1 MTTTLSDFERIK
13 ADSNYLRGTIAEGL
27 VDPVTGAIS
36 DDDNKVLKFHGSYLQ
51 DDRDLR
57 EERRQQKLE
66 PAYAFMLR
74 ARLPGGV
81 VTPAQWLVFDQI
93 ARDYAN
99 GTLRITTRQTFQ
111 WHGII
116 KRKLKP
122 TIAAIHHALAGT
134 IAACGDVVRNVVSTA
149 NPIESAA
156 HAEAYA
162 WAARLSDDLAPKTR
176 AYHEIWLDGV
186 KLEDEAP
193 INEPKPIAAEQEP
206 LYGATYL
213 PRKFKIGLAI
223 PPLND
228 VDVFAQDLGLIAII
242 EEGTLRGFNVA
253 IGGGMGATQGDAS
266 TYPRLASVI
275 GFVTPQQLFAVAET
289 VVRIQ
294 RDWGNRSERK
304 HARLK
309 YTIDHRGLDTF
320 KAELESRVGFSLE
333 PARAYH
339 FEHNGD
345 RYGWVE
351 GHDERWHLTLHIE
364 SGRLADVGAHRWLTG
379 LRELAKVHTGD
390 FRMTC
395 NQNVIVANVAAA
407 DRARIDAIVREHG
420 LDGYLKQSGIRR
432 HAVACVA
439 LPTCGL
445 AMAESERYLPGL
457 LPKLE
462 GLLDQH
468 GLADAPILLRVSGC
482 PNGCSR
488 PYLGEIA
495 LVGRGP
501 GRYDLR
507 LGADFSGQRLNTLY
521 RENVDEAAILAALDP
536 LFTRY
541 AAERA
546 LGEGFGDFLLRNDLL
561 RNEPIHSRH
570 IPVQVLA

>member
-1 MTTTLSDFERIK
+1 MTTTPSDFERIK
-13 ADSNYLRGTIAEGL
+13 AASNYLRGTIAEGL
-27 VDPVTGAIS
+27 ADPVTGAIS
-36 DDDNKVLKFHGSYLQ
+36 DDDNKLLKFHGSYLQ

-74 ARLPGGV
+74 ARLPSGM
-81 VTPAQWLVFDQI
+81 VTPAQWLVFDRI
-93 ARDYAN
+93 AREYAN
-99 GTLRITTRQTFQ
+99 STLRITTRQTFQ

-122 TIAAIHHALAGT
+122 TIAAIHDALAGT

-162 WAARLSDDLAPKTR
+162 WATRLSDGLAPKTR
-176 AYHEIWLDGV
+176 AYHEIWLDGA
-186 KLEDEAP
+186 KLDQGRLGDATAA
-193 INEPKPIAAEQEP
+193 EPASVEQEP

-228 VDVFAQDLGLIAII
+228 IDVLAQDLGLIAII
-242 EEGTLRGFNVA
+242 EQGTLRGFNVA
-253 IGGGMGATQGDAS
+253 IGGGMGTTHGDPT

-275 GFVTPQQLFAVAET
+275 GFVTPAQLFVVAESI
-289 VVRIQ
+289 VGLQ

-309 YTIDHRGLDTF
+309 YTLDHRSLDAF
-320 KAELESRVGFSLE
+320 KAELEARLGFALE

-345 RYGWVE
+345 RYGWTE
-351 GHDERWHLTLHIE
+351 GHDQCWHLTLHIE
-364 SGRLADVGAHRWLTG
+364 SGRLADVGARRWLTG

-395 NQNVIVANVAAA
+395 NQNVIVAHVAAA
-407 DRARIDAIVREHG
+407 DRARIDAIVHEHG

-462 GLLDQH
+462 QLLDRH
-468 GLADAPILLRVSGC
+468 GLADAPILLRLSGC

-507 LGADFSGQRLNTLY
+507 LAADFSGQRLNQLY
-521 RENVDEAAILAALDP
+521 RENIDEAAILAALDP
-536 LFTRY
+536 LFARY

-546 LGEGFGDFLLRNDLL
+546 HAEGFGDFLLRKGELA
-561 RNEPIHSRH
+561 IATSRQ

>member
-1 MTTTLSDFERIK
+1 MTSQLEHIK
-13 ADSNYLRGTIAEGL
+13 AASRHLRGTIAEGL
-27 VDPVTGAIS
+27 ADPVTGAIG
-36 DDDNKVLKFHGSYLQ
+36 DDDTKLLKFHGSYQQ

-57 EERRQQKLE
+57 EERRRQKLE
-66 PAYAFMLR
+66 PAYSFMLR

-81 VTPAQWLVFDQI
+81 VTPAQWLVFDRI
-93 ARDYAN
+93 AREHAN

-116 KRKLKP
+116 KRRLKP
-122 TIAAIHHALAGT
+122 TIAAIHEALATT

-149 NPIESAA
+149 NPVESAA

-162 WAARLSDDLAPKTR
+162 WATRLSAELAPKTH
-176 AYHEIWLDGV
+176 AYHEIWLDGE
-186 KLEDEAP
+186 KLHGGARPVEEH
-193 INEPKPIAAEQEP
+193 EP

-228 VDVFAQDLGLIAII
+228 IDVFAQDLGLIAIA
-242 EEGTLRGFNVA
+242 EQGVLRGFNIAV
-253 IGGGMGATQGDAS
+253 GGGMGATHGDAT

-275 GFVTPQQLFAVAET
+275 GFVTPEQLFGVAEAAIG
-289 VVRIQ
+289 VQ
-294 RDWGNRSERK
+294 RDWGDRAERK

-309 YTIDHRGLDTF
+309 YTLDRHGLDAF
-320 KAELESRVGFSLE
+320 KAELESRLGYALAA
-333 PARAYH
+333 PRAYR

-351 GHDERWHLTLHIE
+351 GGDGRWHLTLHIE
-364 SGRLADVGAHRWLTG
+364 SGRLADTGERRWLTG
-379 LRELAKVHTGD
+379 LRELAKAHAGD
-390 FRMTC
+390 FRLTC
-395 NQNVIVANVAAA
+395 NQNVIVANVAAGE
-407 DRARIDAIVREHG
+407 RERIDAIVREHG
-420 LDGYLKQSGIRR
+420 LDGYRRQSAIRR
-432 HAVACVA
+432 HAIACVA

-445 AMAESERYLPGL
+445 AMAESERYLPAL

-462 GLLDQH
+462 ARLDHH
-468 GLADAPILLRVSGC
+468 GLADAPILLRLSGC

-507 LGADFSGQRLNTLY
+507 LGADFSGQRLNQVY

-536 LFTRY
+536 LFARY
-541 AAERA
+541 AAERTD
-546 LGEGFGDFLLRNDLL
+546 GEGFGDFLLRAGILAPL
-561 RNEPIHSRH
+561 PSRR
-570 IPVQVLA
+570 IPAELVA

>member
-1 MTTTLSDFERIK
+1 MTTTFSDFERIK
-13 ADSNYLRGTIAEGL
+13 ANSNYLRGTIAEGL
-27 VDPVTGAIS
+27 ADPVTGAIS

-81 VTPAQWLVFDQI
+81 VTPAQWLVFDRI
-93 ARDYAN
+93 ASEYAN

-116 KRKLKP
+116 KHKLKP
-122 TIAAIHHALAGT
+122 TIAAIHHALAST

-149 NPIESAA
+149 NPIESEA
-156 HAEAYA
+156 HGEAYA
-162 WAARLSDDLAPKTR
+162 WAVRLSDELAPRTR

-186 KLEDEAP
+186 KLDSE
-193 INEPKPIAAEQEP
+193 EPAAAEQEP

-228 VDVFAQDLGLIAII
+228 VDVFSQDLGLIAII
-242 EEGTLRGFNVA
+242 EDGALRGFNVA
-253 IGGGMGATQGDAS
+253 IGGGMGATHGDPT
-266 TYPRLASVI
+266 TYPRLGSVI
-275 GFVTPQQLFAVAET
+275 GFVTPEELFTVAET
-289 VVRIQ
+289 IVGIQ

-309 YTIDHRGLDTF
+309 YTLDHRGLDTF
-320 KAELESRVGFSLE
+320 KAELESRVGFALQA
-333 PARAYH
+333 ARAYR

-351 GHDERWHLTLHIE
+351 GHGGHWHLTLHIE
-364 SGRLADVGAHRWLTG
+364 SGRLADVGTHRWLSG

-395 NQNVIVANVAAA
+395 NQNVIVANVAAV
-407 DRARIDAIVREHG
+407 DRKRIDAIVQEHG
-420 LDGYLKQSGIRR
+420 LDGYLNHSGIRR

-445 AMAESERYLPGL
+445 AMAESERYLPDL

-462 GLLDQH
+462 KLLSQH
-468 GLADAPILLRVSGC
+468 ELTDAPILLRLSGC

-507 LGADFSGQRLNTLY
+507 LGADFSGQRLNRIY
-521 RENVDEAAILAALDP
+521 RENVDEVAILTALDR
-536 LFTRY
+536 LFAYY
-541 AAERA
+541 AAER
-546 LGEGFGDFLLRNDLL
+546 LHEEGFGDFLLRRDLL
-561 RNEPIHSRH
+561 RDDLHATRQ

>member
-1 MTTTLSDFERIK
+1 MTTKLSHFEHLK
-13 ADSNYLRGTIAEGL
+13 AASRFLRGGIAEGL
-27 VDPVTGAIS
+27 ADPATGAIG
-36 DDDNKVLKFHGSYLQ
+36 DDDTKLLKFHGSYQQ

-57 EERRQQKLE
+57 EERRKQKLE

-81 VTPAQWLVFDQI
+81 VTPAQWLVFDRI
-93 ARDYAN
+93 AREYAS
-99 GTLRITTRQTFQ
+99 GSLRITTRQTFQ

-122 TIAAIHHALAGT
+122 TIAAIHDALATT

-149 NPIESAA
+149 NPVESAA

-162 WAARLSDDLAPKTR
+162 WATRLSAELAPKTR
-176 AYHEIWLDGV
+176 AYHEIWLDGE
-186 KLEDEAP
+186 KLHGDET
-193 INEPKPIAAEQEP
+193 EP

-228 VDVFAQDLGLIAII
+228 VDVFAQDLGLIAIV
-242 EEGTLRGFNVA
+242 EQGVLSGFNIAV
-253 IGGGMGATQGDAS
+253 GGGMGATHGDAS

-275 GFVTPQQLFAVAET
+275 GFATPEQLFDVTEAVIG
-289 VVRIQ
+289 VQ
-294 RDWGNRSERK
+294 RDWGDRAERQ

-309 YTIDHRGLDTF
+309 YTLDRRGLDVF
-320 KAELESRVGFSLE
+320 KAELESRLGFALATPRE
-333 PARAYH
+333 YR
-339 FEHNGD
+339 FTHNGD

-351 GHDERWHLTLHIE
+351 GRDGSWHLTLHIE
-364 SGRLADVGAHRWLTG
+364 SGRLADVGERRWLSG

-390 FRMTC
+390 FRLTC

-407 DRARIDAIVREHG
+407 ERERIDAIVHEHG
-420 LDGYLKQSGIRR
+420 LDAYRKQSAIRR
-432 HAVACVA
+432 HAIACVA

-445 AMAESERYLPGL
+445 AMAESERYLPAL

-462 GLLDQH
+462 ALLERHD
-468 GLADAPILLRVSGC
+468 LADAPILLRLSGC

-507 LGADFSGQRLNTLY
+507 LGADFSGQRLNQVY
-521 RENVDEAAILAALDP
+521 RENVDEAAILDALDA
-536 LFTRY
+536 LFVRY
-541 AAERA
+541 STERTD
-546 LGEGFGDFLLRNDLL
+546 GEGFGDFLLRAGILV
-561 RNEPIHSRH
+561 PPPSRR
-570 IPVQVLA
+570 IPAELIA

>member
-13 ADSNYLRGTIAEGL
+13 AASNYLRGTIAEGL
-27 VDPVTGAIS
+27 ADPVTGAIS
-36 DDDNKVLKFHGSYLQ
+36 DDDNKLLKFHGSYLQ

-122 TIAAIHHALAGT
+122 SIAAIHDALAGT

-162 WAARLSDDLAPKTR
+162 WAVRLSDELAPKTR

-186 KLEDEAP
+186 RLEDEAP
-193 INEPKPIAAEQEP
+193 VDGPKPIAAEQEP

-242 EEGTLRGFNVA
+242 EAGTLRGFNVA
-253 IGGGMGATQGDAS
+253 IGGGMGATHGDPT

-275 GFVTPQQLFAVAET
+275 GFVTPQQLFTVAET
-289 VVRIQ
+289 IVRVQ

-309 YTIDHRGLDTF
+309 YTLDHRGLDAF
-320 KAELESRVGFSLE
+320 
-333 PARAYH
+333 
-339 FEHNGD
+339 
-345 RYGWVE
+345 
-351 GHDERWHLTLHIE
+351 
-364 SGRLADVGAHRWLTG
+364 
-379 LRELAKVHTGD
+379 
-390 FRMTC
+390 
-395 NQNVIVANVAAA
+395 
-407 DRARIDAIVREHG
+407 
-420 LDGYLKQSGIRR
+420 
-432 HAVACVA
+432 
-439 LPTCGL
+439 
-445 AMAESERYLPGL
+445 
-457 LPKLE
+457 
-462 GLLDQH
+462 
-468 GLADAPILLRVSGC
+468 
-482 PNGCSR
+482 
-488 PYLGEIA
+488 
-495 LVGRGP
+495 
-501 GRYDLR
+501 
-507 LGADFSGQRLNTLY
+507 
-521 RENVDEAAILAALDP
+521 
-536 LFTRY
+536 
-541 AAERA
+541 
-546 LGEGFGDFLLRNDLL
+546 
-561 RNEPIHSRH
+561 
-570 IPVQVLA
+570 

>member
-13 ADSNYLRGTIAEGL
+13 AASNYLRGTIVEGL
-27 VDPVTGAIS
+27 ADPITGAIS
-36 DDDNKVLKFHGSYLQ
+36 DDDNKLLKFHGSYLQ

-57 EERRQQKLE
+57 EERRRQKLE

-81 VTPAQWLVFDQI
+81 VTPAQWLVFDRI
-93 ARDYAN
+93 ANEYAN

-116 KRKLKP
+116 KHKLKP

-149 NPIESAA
+149 NPIESEA
-156 HAEAYA
+156 HAQAYA
-162 WAARLSDDLAPKTR
+162 WAVRLSDELAPKTR

-186 KLEDEAP
+186 KLDSE
-193 INEPKPIAAEQEP
+193 EPEPSTAEQEP

-228 VDVFAQDLGLIAII
+228 VDVFSQDLGLIAII
-242 EEGTLRGFNVA
+242 EDGALRGFNVA
-253 IGGGMGATQGDAS
+253 IGGGMGATHGDPT

-275 GFVTPQQLFAVAET
+275 GFVTPPQLFNVAET
-289 VVRIQ
+289 IVGIQ

-309 YTIDHRGLDTF
+309 YTLDHRGLDAF
-320 KAELESRVGFSLE
+320 KSELESRVGFTLQ
-333 PARAYH
+333 PARAYR

-351 GHDERWHLTLHIE
+351 GHDGRWHLTLHIE
-364 SGRLADVGAHRWLTG
+364 SGRLADIGAHRWLSG

-395 NQNVIVANVAAA
+395 NQNVIVANVAAI
-407 DRARIDAIVREHG
+407 DRGHIDAIVREHG
-420 LDGYLKQSGIRR
+420 LDGYLNHSGIRR

-445 AMAESERYLPGL
+445 AMAESERYLPDL

-462 GLLDQH
+462 KLLSQH
-468 GLADAPILLRVSGC
+468 GLADAPILLRLSGC

-507 LGADFSGQRLNTLY
+507 LGADFSGQRLNRIY
-521 RENVDEAAILAALDP
+521 RENVDEVAILTALDR
-536 LFTRY
+536 LFAYY
-541 AAERA
+541 AAER
-546 LGEGFGDFLLRNDLL
+546 LHEEGFGDFLLRSHLL
-561 RNEPIHSRH
+561 LDDRH
-570 IPVQVLA
+570 ATRQIPVQVVA

>member
-1 MTTTLSDFERIK
+1 MTTKLSDLEQIK
-13 ADSNYLRGTIAEGL
+13 AASRFLRGGIVEGL
-27 VDPVTGAIS
+27 ADPVTGAIS
-36 DDDNKVLKFHGSYLQ
+36 EDDNKLLKFHGSYLQ

-57 EERRQQKLE
+57 EERRRQKLE

-74 ARLPGGV
+74 ARLPSGV
-81 VTPAQWLVFDQI
+81 VTPAQWLVFDRI
-93 ARDYAN
+93 ARDYAS
-99 GTLRITTRQTFQ
+99 GSLRITTRQTFQ

-122 TIAAIHHALAGT
+122 TIAAIHDALVSA

-149 NPIESAA
+149 NPIESSA

-162 WAARLSDDLAPKTR
+162 WATRLSAELAPKTR
-176 AYHEIWLDGV
+176 AYHEIWLDG
-186 KLEDEAP
+186 
-193 INEPKPIAAEQEP
+193 EQLVGEEVEP

-228 VDVFAQDLGLIAII
+228 IDVFAQDLGLIAIV
-242 EEGTLRGFNVA
+242 EQGVLRGFNIA
-253 IGGGMGATQGDAS
+253 IGGGMGASHGDAS

-275 GFVTPQQLFAVAET
+275 GFVTPEQLFGVAEA
-289 VVRIQ
+289 VIGVQ
-294 RDWGNRSERK
+294 RDWGDRVERK

-309 YTIDHRGLDTF
+309 YTLDHRGLDVF
-320 KAELESRVGFSLE
+320 IAELESRLGYALA
-333 PARAYH
+333 PARDYR

-351 GHDERWHLTLHIE
+351 GHDGHWHLTLHIE
-364 SGRLADVGAHRWLTG
+364 SGRLADVGKRRWLSG
-379 LRELAKVHTGD
+379 LRELALVHTGD
-390 FRMTC
+390 FRLTC
-395 NQNVIVANVAAA
+395 NQNVIVANVAAS
-407 DRARIDAIVREHG
+407 DRARIDAIVRAHG
-420 LDGYLKQSGIRR
+420 LDVYEKQSGVRR
-432 HAVACVA
+432 HAIACVA

-445 AMAESERYLPGL
+445 AMAESERYLPAL

-462 GLLDQH
+462 ALLKRH
-468 GLADAPILLRVSGC
+468 GLADAPILLRLSGC

-507 LGADFSGQRLNTLY
+507 LGADFIGQRLNQVH
-521 RENVDEAAILAALDP
+521 RENVDEATILDTLDP
-536 LFTRY
+536 LFARY
-541 AAERA
+541 AAERGDGD
-546 LGEGFGDFLLRNDLL
+546 GEGFGDFLLRSGLL
-561 RNEPIHSRH
+561 RTGILTPAPSRR
-570 IPVQVLA
+570 IPVEVVA

>member
-1 MTTTLSDFERIK
+1 MATELSHLEHVKGASRF
-13 ADSNYLRGTIAEGL
+13 LRGGIVEGL
-27 VDPVTGAIS
+27 ADPVTGAIG
-36 DDDNKVLKFHGSYLQ
+36 DDDNKLLKFHGSYQQ

-57 EERRQQKLE
+57 EERRRQKLE

-81 VTPAQWLVFDQI
+81 VTPAQWLVFDRI
-93 ARDYAN
+93 ARDYAS
-99 GTLRITTRQTFQ
+99 GSLRITTRQTFQ
-111 WHGII
+111 WHGVI

-122 TIAAIHHALAGT
+122 TIAAIHEALATT

-149 NPIESAA
+149 NPIESSA

-162 WAARLSDDLAPKTR
+162 WATRLSSELAPRTR
-176 AYHEIWLDGV
+176 AYHEIWLDGE
-186 KLEDEAP
+186 KLHDDAQ
-193 INEPKPIAAEQEP
+193 EQEP

-228 VDVFAQDLGLIAII
+228 IDVFAQDLGLIAII
-242 EEGTLRGFNVA
+242 EQGALRGFNIA
-253 IGGGMGATQGDAS
+253 IGGGMGASHGDAS

-275 GFVTPQQLFAVAET
+275 GFVGPEQLFGLAEAVIG
-289 VVRIQ
+289 VQ
-294 RDWGNRSERK
+294 RDWGDRAERK

-309 YTIDHRGLDTF
+309 YTLDHRGLDVFT
-320 KAELESRVGFSLE
+320 AELESRLGYRLA
-333 PARAYH
+333 PAQHYR

-351 GHDERWHLTLHIE
+351 GHDGRWHLTLHIE
-364 SGRLADVGAHRWLTG
+364 SGRLADVGERRWLSG
-379 LRELAKVHTGD
+379 LRELARIHAGD
-390 FRMTC
+390 FRLTC
-395 NQNVIVANVAAA
+395 NQNVIVANVAAHE
-407 DRARIDAIVREHG
+407 RERIDAIVRAHG
-420 LDGYLKQSGIRR
+420 LNVHEKQSGIRR
-432 HAVACVA
+432 HAIACVA

-445 AMAESERYLPGL
+445 AMAESERYLPAL

-462 GLLDQH
+462 ALLERH
-468 GLADAPILLRVSGC
+468 GLADAPILLRLSGC

-507 LGADFSGQRLNTLY
+507 LGADFIGQRLNQVH
-521 RENVDEAAILAALDP
+521 RENVDEAAILDTLDP
-536 LFTRY
+536 LFARY
-541 AAERA
+541 AGERHE
-546 LGEGFGDFLLRNDLL
+546 GEGFGDFLLRVGILT
-561 RNEPIHSRH
+561 PIPTRR
-570 IPVQVLA
+570 IPVEVVA

>member
-1 MTTTLSDFERIK
+1 MTSQLEHIK
-13 ADSNYLRGTIAEGL
+13 AASRHLRGTIAEGL
-27 VDPVTGAIS
+27 ADPVTGAIS
-36 DDDNKVLKFHGSYLQ
+36 DDDTKLLKFHGSYQQ

-57 EERRQQKLE
+57 EERRRQKLE
-66 PAYAFMLR
+66 PAYSFMLR

-81 VTPAQWLVFDQI
+81 VTPAQWLVFDRI
-93 ARDYAN
+93 AREHAN

-116 KRKLKP
+116 KRRLKP
-122 TIAAIHHALAGT
+122 TIAAIHEALATT

-149 NPIESAA
+149 NPVESAA

-162 WAARLSDDLAPKTR
+162 WATRLSAELAPKTH
-176 AYHEIWLDGV
+176 AYHEIWLDGE
-186 KLEDEAP
+186 KLHGGARPVEEH
-193 INEPKPIAAEQEP
+193 EP

-228 VDVFAQDLGLIAII
+228 IDVFAQDLGLIAIA
-242 EEGTLRGFNVA
+242 EQGVLRGFNIAV
-253 IGGGMGATQGDAS
+253 GGGMGATHGDAT

-275 GFVTPQQLFAVAET
+275 GFVTPEQLFGVAEAAIG
-289 VVRIQ
+289 VQ
-294 RDWGNRSERK
+294 RDWGDRAERK

-309 YTIDHRGLDTF
+309 YTLDRHGLDAF
-320 KAELESRVGFSLE
+320 KAELESRLGYALAA
-333 PARAYH
+333 PRAYR

-351 GHDERWHLTLHIE
+351 GGDGRWHLTLHIE
-364 SGRLADVGAHRWLTG
+364 SGRLADTGERRWLTG
-379 LRELAKVHTGD
+379 LRELAKAHAGD
-390 FRMTC
+390 FRLTC
-395 NQNVIVANVAAA
+395 NQNVIVANVAAGE
-407 DRARIDAIVREHG
+407 RERIDAIVREHG
-420 LDGYLKQSGIRR
+420 LDGYRRQSAIRR
-432 HAVACVA
+432 HAIACVA

-445 AMAESERYLPGL
+445 AMAESERYLPAL

-462 GLLDQH
+462 ARLDHH
-468 GLADAPILLRVSGC
+468 GLADAPILLRLSGC

-507 LGADFSGQRLNTLY
+507 LGADFSGQRLNQVY

-536 LFTRY
+536 LFARY
-541 AAERA
+541 AAERTD
-546 LGEGFGDFLLRNDLL
+546 GEGFGDFLLRAGILAPL
-561 RNEPIHSRH
+561 PSRR
-570 IPVQVLA
+570 IPAELVA